1 MHDYVNKIIKTIILI
16 VYIVALVV
24 AILGLTL
31 LSLYFFLKTNV
42 FRIFYV
48 VIWNISML
56 VMYISILISA
66 LLGIVGYIL
75 KDATQV
81 GQYILSPSNLND
93 ADPLVFDPNDEYVSD
108 LIDICA
114 NGNGDF
120 VNLLNEKGYLTKNI
134 ENYKEYINSY
144 KDKINA
150 INSDETS
157 ECSSDDK
164 SELNNYYK
172 QLINLGYISLNITN
186 NLTNI
191 KCRFAKNDKNIILNE
206 AESGGKRSVTI
217 CTFCFLVGILL
228 GISIVF
234 GILLVHRYKY
244 ENESEKGQKE
254 ANQNQKNMS
263 ETAEKIDENDNQ
275 TTLNINNLND
285 LQNNNNTNVD
295 VIKK

>member
-1 MHDYVNKIIKTIILI
+1 MNFDDADIDIGEDIYDVMHDYVNKIIKTIVLVI
-16 VYIVALVV
+16 YIVALII

-75 KDATQV
+75 KDAVQV
-81 GQYILSPSNLND
+81 GQYILSPSNLNN

-120 VNLLNEKGYLTKNI
+120 VYLLNENGYLTKNI
-134 ENYKEYINSY
+134 ENYKEYINLY

-164 SELNNYYK
+164 SELNNYYN
-172 QLINLGYISLNITN
+172 QLINLGDIYL
-186 NLTNI
+186 
-191 KCRFAKNDKNIILNE
+191 
-206 AESGGKRSVTI
+206 
-217 CTFCFLVGILL
+217 
-228 GISIVF
+228 
-234 GILLVHRYKY
+234 
-244 ENESEKGQKE
+244 
-254 ANQNQKNMS
+254 
-263 ETAEKIDENDNQ
+263 
-275 TTLNINNLND
+275 
-285 LQNNNNTNVD
+285 
-295 VIKK
+295 

>member
-1 MHDYVNKIIKTIILI
+1 
-16 VYIVALVV
+16 
-24 AILGLTL
+24 
-31 LSLYFFLKTNV
+31 
-42 FRIFYV
+42 
-48 VIWNISML
+48 
-56 VMYISILISA
+56 MYISILISA

-75 KDATQV
+75 KDAAQV
-81 GQYILSPSNLND
+81 GQYILSPSNLNN

-134 ENYKEYINSY
+134 ENYKEYINLY

-164 SELNNYYK
+164 SELNNYYN

-191 KCRFAKNDKNIILNE
+191 KCRFAKN
-206 AESGGKRSVTI
+206 
-217 CTFCFLVGILL
+217 
-228 GISIVF
+228 VF
-234 GILLVHRYKY
+234 
-244 ENESEKGQKE
+244 
-254 ANQNQKNMS
+254 
-263 ETAEKIDENDNQ
+263 
-275 TTLNINNLND
+275 
-285 LQNNNNTNVD
+285 
-295 VIKK
+295 

>member
-1 MHDYVNKIIKTIILI
+1 M
-16 VYIVALVV
+16 
-24 AILGLTL
+24 
-31 LSLYFFLKTNV
+31 
-42 FRIFYV
+42 
-48 VIWNISML
+48 
-56 VMYISILISA
+56 
-66 LLGIVGYIL
+66 
-75 KDATQV
+75 
-81 GQYILSPSNLND
+81 
-93 ADPLVFDPNDEYVSD
+93 
-108 LIDICA
+108 
-114 NGNGDF
+114 
-120 VNLLNEKGYLTKNI
+120 
-134 ENYKEYINSY
+134 
-144 KDKINA
+144 
-150 INSDETS
+150 
-157 ECSSDDK
+157 
-164 SELNNYYK
+164 
-172 QLINLGYISLNITN
+172 GYISLNITN

-285 LQNNNNTNVD
+285 LQNNNNNTNVD